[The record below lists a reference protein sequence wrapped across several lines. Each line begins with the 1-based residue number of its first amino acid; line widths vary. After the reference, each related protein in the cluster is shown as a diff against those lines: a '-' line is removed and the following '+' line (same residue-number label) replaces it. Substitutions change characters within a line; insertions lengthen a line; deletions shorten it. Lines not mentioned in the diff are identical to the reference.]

1 MEKRLVKI
9 GEAAAML
16 GLTRWHNA
24 RVDSA
29 VASERE
35 RLGAVYAKQLADAQA
50 KADEKT
56 QANANQKTVKS

>member
-29 VASERE
+29 VASER
-35 RLGAVYAKQLADAQA
+35 LGAVYAKQLADAQA